1 MNGDVWQVERY
12 NLRKRTWEPFG
23 RPSTDFASQYKKV
36 SALQA
41 CGSKARLAKV
51 TAKPAA
57 AVETPEQKLPAGETP
72 EDKARRLGCTFSAP
86 FNCEYCN
93 RKSCPITVDN
103 IRRAQEEAN
112 DTVHRAL
119 AYLAGEKKRMEE

>member
-1 MNGDVWQVERY
+1 MSGDVWQVERY

-23 RPSTDFASQYKKV
+23 RPSTDFAAQYKKV

-57 AVETPEQKLPAGETP
+57 AVETPEDFAPVP
-72 EDKARRLGCTFSAP
+72 ENP
-86 FNCEYCN
+86 
-93 RKSCPITVDN
+93 
-103 IRRAQEEAN
+103 EEAN

-119 AYLAGEKKRMEE
+119 AYLAGAKKSMEE